1 MLSPGAPTFA
11 SGDGPY
17 VAGNAVKR
25 LASAVLPEFESNG
38 ENQSTVEAPSRSATE
53 EYDSYWR
60 VERRDH
66 EKLEESLAR
75 AKRARMAPDEADEPS
90 HQNLGTGLSG
100 VAPIEAKGV
109 APIEPKS
116 VVEDENSVEVPQP
129 QPMVGKP
136 LEVAEPQPMVGKSVE
151 VAEPKLMD
159 GKSSGNEGS
168 NTGGKDQH
176 LDHSATQKGAQG
188 EGLQEQG
195 DASDPDSIPA
205 GYSPSR
211 VSHKSSRSEKFDK
224 FYYWFLV
231 GLTFER
237 APSSFQLYIWS
248 G

>member
-100 VAPIEAKGV
+100 VAPNEAKGV

-116 VVEDENSVEVPQP
+116 VVEDENSVEVPQ
-129 QPMVGKP
+129 
-136 LEVAEPQPMVGKSVE
+136 PQPMVGKSVE

-224 FYYWFLV
+224 FYYRFLV